1 MSENDET
8 LYYTYL
14 DECKRNYLTDVMK
27 SKNPSIFFE
36 EYSITSLT
44 FDKDLYQTKF
54 EMEWENFRKK
64 YNMDSQN
71 AMHFI
76 EYKKLINP
84 ENRNSD
90 NIGYS
95 TFLVNDVFSEDHL
108 KSFFKDLKTI
118 LEDNEFFIVHT
129 DYYWKK
135 HRFLTERKKFS
146 DNQVKKMS
154 RNVAPTMLNNVPYVA
169 MRKHLDSLL
178 QSLLKRYISD
188 VSDVEDGY
196 YLDCEVSKKVYT
208 KLRFDADG
216 KQFDAKSDL
225 KKAYNHTI
233 AIGSDNVQSKIAT
246 EVLDE
251 IRFIRKEEVGHDYV
265 PNHCGLEVVD
275 FLCSMIAGETRL
287 LEYLNIGALNDLD
300 EIKEGSFANLHFNDG
315 TTIDFYE
322 IIARKIQYHTINFLK
337 Y

>member
-27 SKNPSIFFE
+27 SKNPSIVFE

-146 DNQVKKMS
+146 DNQVKKM
-154 RNVAPTMLNNVPYVA
+154 
-169 MRKHLDSLL
+169 
-178 QSLLKRYISD
+178 
-188 VSDVEDGY
+188 
-196 YLDCEVSKKVYT
+196 
-208 KLRFDADG
+208 
-216 KQFDAKSDL
+216 
-225 KKAYNHTI
+225 
-233 AIGSDNVQSKIAT
+233 
-246 EVLDE
+246 
-251 IRFIRKEEVGHDYV
+251 
-265 PNHCGLEVVD
+265 
-275 FLCSMIAGETRL
+275 
-287 LEYLNIGALNDLD
+287 
-300 EIKEGSFANLHFNDG
+300 
-315 TTIDFYE
+315 
-322 IIARKIQYHTINFLK
+322 
-337 Y
+337 